1 MKKLIIML
9 CGVMLLAVSGCCSPG
24 QQCKITMEKNAVLL
38 DVRTPT
44 EYQKGYLPGAINL
57 PQADVDTKAAAVV
70 PSKDTPV
77 YVYCR
82 GGREAT
88 MAAEKLLKQGYT
100 DVHNLGAMKNAR
112 KRLCLPTAK

>member
-1 MKKLIIML
+1 MGIFDFFKQLDINQ
-9 CGVMLLAVSGCCSPG
+9 GVKDYMATPD
-24 QQCKITMEKNAVLL
+24 AVLL

-44 EYQKGYLPGAINL
+44 EYQKGYLQGAINL
-57 PQADVDTKAAAVV
+57 PQADVDKKAATVV

-88 MAAEKLLKQGYT
+88 MATEKLLKQGYT
-100 DVHNLGAMKNAR
+100 EVHNLGAMKDAQ
-112 KRLCLPTAK
+112 KRLGLPAAK

>member
-1 MKKLIIML
+1 MKKILVML
-9 CGVMLLAVSGCCSPG
+9 CGVMLLVVSGCCSLG
-24 QQCKITMEKNAVLL
+24 QCKITMEKNAVLL
-38 DVRTPT
+38 DVRTPA
-44 EYQKGYLPGAINL
+44 EYQKGYLQGAINL

-88 MAAEKLLKQGYT
+88 MATEKLLKQGYT
-100 DVHNLGAMKNAR
+100 DVHNLGAMKDAR
-112 KRLCLPTAK
+112 KRLGLSTAK

>member
-1 MKKLIIML
+1 MKTFFSIL
-9 CGVMLLAVSGCCSPG
+9 CGIALLAISGCCSTES
-24 QQCKITMEKNAVLL
+24 KTSMEANAVLL
-38 DVRTPT
+38 DVRTPA
-44 EYQKGYLPGAINL
+44 EYQKGYLQGAINL

-88 MAAEKLLKQGYT
+88 MATEKLLKQGYT

-112 KRLCLPTAK
+112 KKLNIPIKK